1 MKSKIK
7 NEDKKPT
14 PVKRKVKKK
23 SADKE
28 RYYVNGKE
36 FHEAIAVF
44 YDTGDYDTIPDQLAV
59 YIKKIAE
66 GLSYAPNFI
75 NYSYKED
82 MVGDAIVKMLS
93 ALRNRKYDPNS
104 GSNPFSYFTTI
115 AFHAFINRIKKEK
128 KHREMISDYQ
138 EAVYNDLMS
147 TDDGSKI
154 AERAGRENIE
164 SED

>member
-1 MKSKIK
+1 MKSKT
-7 NEDKKPT
+7 NEKQKTEKKPR
-14 PVKRKVKKK
+14 VKRKK

-36 FHEAIAVF
+36 FHNAIAEF
-44 YDTGDYDTIPDQLAV
+44 YATGDFETIPDQLAV
-59 YIKKIAE
+59 YIKKISE

-93 ALRNRKYDPNS
+93 ALRNRKYDPES

-147 TDDGSKI
+147 TETGSKI
-154 AERAGRENIE
+154 AERAGKENSDSDE
-164 SED
+164 

>member
-1 MKSKIK
+1 MSENNIK
-7 NEDKKPT
+7 TKTKT
-14 PVKRKVKKK
+14 PKVKKTK
-23 SADKE
+23 ADKE

-36 FHEAIAVF
+36 FHNAINAF
-44 YDTGDYDTIPDQLAV
+44 YKCDTTDIPDELAI

-93 ALRNRKYDPNS
+93 ALRNKKYDPES

-128 KHREMISDYQ
+128 KHREMINDYQ
-138 EAVYNDLMS
+138 EAMYNDLLS
-147 TDDGSKI
+147 TEMGSKI
-154 AERAGRENIE
+154 NDKSVSTQE

>member
-1 MKSKIK
+1 MKSNTNDTKT
-7 NEDKKPT
+7 KPK
-14 PVKRKVKKK
+14 PRVKKKK

-36 FHEAIAVF
+36 FHNAISEF
-44 YDTGDYDTIPDQLAV
+44 YATGDFDTIPDQLAV

-93 ALRNRKYDPNS
+93 ALRNRKYDPDS

-138 EAVYNDLMS
+138 EAVYNDLLTS
-147 TDDGSKI
+147 EAGSKI
-154 AERAGRENIE
+154 AERAGKDN
-164 SED
+164 SELEE